1 MDGPTTAGFESLES
15 LPRTKLSARASA
27 EGKGARVVVRN
38 DGKGLAF
45 MVKILARDAKGR
57 NAKPA
62 FYSDNWF
69 CLMPGEEKSVLV
81 EAPAG
86 TAKITV
92 GAWNAEEVSV
102 SRDVAWTVSLPADSV
117 STLTHK

>member
-1 MDGPTTAGFESLES
+1 
-15 LPRTKLSARASA
+15 
-27 EGKGARVVVRN
+27 
-38 DGKGLAF
+38 
-45 MVKILARDAKGR
+45 MVKVLARDAQGR

-86 TAKITV
+86 ASKISV
-92 GAWNAEEVSV
+92 GAWNAEEVV
-102 SRDVAWTVSLPADSV
+102 VGR
-117 STLTHK
+117 